1 MAYRT
6 PAPLRT
12 VGVLVRALLGL
23 ALLGALLAGTPYVL
37 LLVGTQPTDLSG
49 GIDVLLR
56 PDDGTLFF
64 STITCIGWVAWAAFT
79 WTVILEIVAVAR
91 RRSAPRLRGLG
102 GMQSL
107 ASFLV
112 GGIVLL
118 ASTAASAATASPAVA
133 ATATQTAGDGTSSPS
148 AAPSASSS
156 VADGWPTH
164 TVTAPTEL
172 PWDLAEEY
180 LGNGQRWQDI
190 AALNPGIPG
199 LASGDQYLPK
209 DAVIKLPADARP
221 NTQSAGSTTPAAT
234 DSTRET
240 LSRQSLADT
249 DSNAQ
254 TDLADSTDQDNPGHR
269 DLVTVHTG
277 DSLWSIADEYGD
289 PTDWPEIYEANRG
302 ELQPDGGHFNDP
314 DLILP
319 GQKLDLPQS
328 SSHAEAPPKPDT
340 DDQQDTAPPP
350 NKPADEAPDRS
361 TPTGGDDQDHDRGD
375 ESGSQETA
383 PPATQE
389 PGGEETPG
397 EGAGNGA
404 PVPSHTAAPAPESSP
419 PSAPASRPAEQP
431 GQDQGSPS
439 ASASARPEP
448 SASVSPSAASPSA
461 PASGES
467 SGSAAPSPAATASE
481 SPGTAPSNSP
491 LNLRTV
497 LGAGALLAA
506 AVTGALALR
515 RTLQRRRRKP
525 GEKIAIAPE
534 TSTAE
539 AQLAATAEPGGAARL
554 DVGLRTLAHRVAQA
568 EDAVLPPLRAAWV
581 GARTLQVLPEDLAQK
596 PQAPFVS
603 GEAGWWVLPSDA
615 ALLDEEAA
623 REVPAPYPGLV
634 TIGSTEAGDLLLL
647 NLAQLPALL
656 LDGNPVH
663 ITEVCT
669 SLALE
674 LGMSPWASEV
684 EVVTVGFGDELPQ
697 LLPTARIAHM
707 RQAAHALRDLSERLL
722 EAHQMPE
729 TQHQPYLLLCASS
742 LDADTAWQFADVI
755 DKSGPVPVTLIAPAS
770 SAAGHFPHA
779 EILNASLDEPQHVDY
794 AATDVTLQRLDHA
807 SYLQIVTALQV
818 SGQPAY
824 PAEGSWQGVPDE
836 SDSME
841 QPRRSAPQES
851 AAPAT
856 DAPTSGSGI
865 PAAEVS
871 GEAFPALLAA
881 TTDPS
886 ALPLRPAA
894 NTSARAEEEDAGP
907 GPTMPPAPQS
917 PPSAESAEADSE
929 GGAEPGAMTEADDG
943 EGHDRHAPEIRVL
956 GPVEVTGVDR
966 TGHGPRMAQLASLL
980 FFRPGRS
987 ADILCSDMDPVSP
1000 WTSSTLNARLQGLRR
1015 SLGNDSDGNPYV
1027 PRRKTGEDPYR
1038 LSPAVR
1044 CDWTAFLHLVE
1055 RALPLGPAG
1064 LPDLE
1069 RALTLVRGRPFGGRP
1084 LPWAQ
1089 PHQQEMITRIIDV
1102 AHAVATHRTPAGPH
1116 HDLSAARQALATG
1129 LDVDDTAEL
1138 LYRDWAR
1145 IEYAAGNRQGLH
1157 TAITRVQQVNRA
1169 LGCSL
1174 ETATEQLI
1182 NELLGTT
1189 RDDQTRGAVSVPH
1202 VTASGSNGG
1211 QAPVRR
1217 TGVPAESPDAPS

>member
-12 VGVLVRALLGL
+12 VGALVRALLGL

-64 STITCIGWVAWAAFT
+64 TAITCIGWVAWAAFT

-107 ASFLV
+107 ASALV

-118 ASTAASAATASPAVA
+118 APTAASAATASPAVA
-133 ATATQTAGDGTSSPS
+133 ATATQTAGASTSSPS
-148 AAPSASSS
+148 AAPSASPS
-156 VADGWPTH
+156 ADGEPTH
-164 TVTAPTEL
+164 TVTSPTEL
-172 PWDLAEEY
+172 PWDLAEKY

-221 NTQSAGSTTPAAT
+221 TAPSAGSTTPAAT
-234 DSTRET
+234 DNTRET
-240 LSRQSLADT
+240 PSRQGKTDT
-249 DSNAQ
+249 DSNTQ
-254 TDLADSTDQDNPGHR
+254 TDHAGSTGQDKPAHR
-269 DLVTVHTG
+269 DPVTVHTG
-277 DSLWSIADEYGD
+277 DSLWSIADEHGD
-289 PTDWPEIYEANRG
+289 PTDWPEIYEANKG
-302 ELQPDGGHFNDP
+302 ELQPDGHHFNDP
-314 DLILP
+314 DLIVP

-328 SSHAEAPPKPDT
+328 GSHAKAPPKPDT
-340 DDQQDTAPPP
+340 DNHQDTSPPP

-375 ESGSQETA
+375 APGSQETT
-383 PPATQE
+383 PPATQG

-397 EGAGNGA
+397 EGAGNEA
-404 PVPSHTAAPAPESSP
+404 PVPSHTSAPAPQSSA

-431 GQDQGSPS
+431 REDQGSPS
-439 ASASARPEP
+439 ASASARPGP
-448 SASVSPSAASPSA
+448 SASVSPSAASPS
-461 PASGES
+461 PSASGES
-467 SGSAAPSPAATASE
+467 SGSAASSPAATASE
-481 SPGTAPSNSP
+481 SPGTAPSSST

-506 AVTGALALR
+506 AITGALALR

-525 GEKIAIAPE
+525 GQKIAIGSE

-539 AQLAATAEPGGAARL
+539 AQLAAAAEPDGAARL
-554 DVGLRTLAHRVAQA
+554 DVALRTLAHRVAHA
-568 EDAVLPPLRAAWV
+568 EDAVLPPLRAARI
-581 GARTLQVLPEDLAQK
+581 GARTLEVLPEDLSQK

-603 GEAGWWVLPSDA
+603 GKAGWWVLPSDA
-615 ALLDEEAA
+615 ALLNEEPA

-647 NLAQLPALL
+647 NLTQLPALL

-684 EVVTVGFGDELPQ
+684 EVITVGFGEELPQ

-755 DKSGPVPVTLIAPAS
+755 DRSGPVPVTLIAPAS
-770 SAAGHFPHA
+770 SAAANFPEA
-779 EILNASLDEPQHVDY
+779 EILNASRSEPQTLDY
-794 AATDVTLQRLDHA
+794 AGIDIRVQRLEHA
-807 SYLQIVTALQV
+807 AYVQITTALKV
-818 SGQPAY
+818 SGQPPHAAAGPWQQVPNEPDTMDE
-824 PAEGSWQGVPDE
+824 PAQPAPEE
-836 SDSME
+836 SN
-841 QPRRSAPQES
+841 
-851 AAPAT
+851 APAAT
-856 DAPTSGSGI
+856 AATSLSPT
-865 PAAEVS
+865 AAAGVS
-871 GEAFPALLAA
+871 GEVFPALLAA

-886 ALPLRPAA
+886 GLRLLPTAG
-894 NTSARAEEEDAGP
+894 TSTQSADEP
-907 GPTMPPAPQS
+907 GPDSEAA
-917 PPSAESAEADSE
+917 PSAPAETPVVEESAEANAHEKSAKDSKAA
-929 GGAEPGAMTEADDG
+929 GAEEC
-943 EGHDRHAPEIRVL
+943 EVHDLHAPEIRVL
-956 GPVEVTGVDR
+956 GPVEVTGVDS
-966 TGHGPRMAQLASLL
+966 TGHGPRMAQLCALL
-980 FFRPGRS
+980 YFRPGRS
-987 ADILCSDMDPVSP
+987 ADVLCSDMDPVSS
-1000 WTSSTLNARLQGLRR
+1000 WSSSTLNARLQGLRR
-1015 SLGNDSDGNPYV
+1015 SLGNDPNGDPYV
-1027 PRRKTGEDPYR
+1027 PRRSSGEDPYR
-1038 LSPAVR
+1038 LSPGVR
-1044 CDWTAFLHLVE
+1044 CDWSRFLQIVE
-1055 RALPLGPAG
+1055 RAVPLGPVG
-1064 LPDLE
+1064 LTDLE
-1069 RALTLVRGRPFGGRP
+1069 RALTLVRGRPFGGKP
-1084 LPWAQ
+1084 LPWAE
-1089 PHQQEMITRIIDV
+1089 PYQQEMITRIIDV
-1102 AHAVATHRTPAGPH
+1102 AHTVATYRTPAGPH
-1116 HDLSAARQALATG
+1116 RDLNAARQAVATG

-1138 LYRDWAR
+1138 LYRDWCR
-1145 IEYAAGNRQGLH
+1145 IEAAAGNRQGLH

-1169 LGCSL
+1169 LDCSL

-1182 NELLGTT
+1182 NELLNGSG
-1189 RDDQTRGAVSVPH
+1189 GADRE
-1202 VTASGSNGG
+1202 G
-1211 QAPVRR
+1211 
-1217 TGVPAESPDAPS
+1217 